1 MGDIIEFS
9 STSVIND
16 GEHDLKGVDGP
27 TNLMGCVGS
36 KPKVVASVGP
46 MLEQVQCD
54 LGEP

>member
-36 KPKVVASVGP
+36 RPKVVASVRP